1 MSAYIQPAPAASGA
15 AGGAAQAIPE
25 LQERKASGWQGT
37 PVHRYPET
45 RIEHATAD
53 LLLNAWIGRFTQSV
67 SPVAVGNAYADWF
80 SHFALA
86 PSKHE
91 QLVLQGIDNMMKLAQ
106 LAYKSCN
113 GDCDYTCIEPLPQDR
128 RFDAPQWKRYPFNVG
143 YQAFLLQQQWWHR
156 ATTGVRGVSRHHQD
170 VVTFITRQLLDWVAP
185 SNFPATNPQVLDTTI
200 ATGGVNLAAGAMRAW
215 SDFLRTAGGQ
225 EKKTSRY
232 VVGENVA
239 ATPGKVVL
247 RNHIMELIQYE
258 PATPRVHSVP
268 ILLVPAWIMK
278 YYILDLTESDSLVR
292 YLVAQG
298 YTVFMVSWK
307 NPGAA
312 ERDLSM
318 DDYRVHGVHT
328 AIDEACRRT
337 GSDTVN
343 AAGYCLGGTLLS
355 ITAAAMARDGD
366 ERLGSVS
373 LLAAQVDFT
382 EPGEL
387 SLFIDESEVSFLE
400 ATMWHQGYLDTR
412 QMAGAFQLIRS
423 NDLIWSRRL
432 NHYLLNQPDDET
444 ALTAWNNDATR
455 MPYRMH
461 AEYLR
466 RLFLHND
473 LAAGRYLVDGRPVA
487 LSDID
492 VPVFAVGT
500 VTDHVAPWRSVYK
513 LTLLL
518 DSELTFLLTSGG
530 HNAGIIS
537 PPGKARRSYQVA
549 TRAHDAAFVDPGRW
563 QEQTEPTAG
572 SWWPEWEHW
581 LARRSGPPVEPPEIE
596 EGLDDAPGDYVR
608 QP

>member
-1 MSAYIQPAPAASGA
+1 MSAFVRAAPLDSGGDGA
-15 AGGAAQAIPE
+15 AKGAAQT
-25 LQERKASGWQGT
+25 QERKASGWQGT

-45 RIEHATAD
+45 TVEHATAD
-53 LLLNAWIGRFTQSV
+53 LLLNAWLGRFTHSV
-67 SPVAVGNAYADWF
+67 SPAALGNAFFDWMT
-80 SHFALA
+80 HLALA

-91 QLVLQGIDNMMKLAQ
+91 QLALQGIDNMMKLAQ
-106 LAYKSCN
+106 VALKSAH
-113 GDCDYTCIEPLPQDR
+113 GDDCYTCIEPLPQDR
-128 RFDAPQWKRYPFNVG
+128 RFDAPQWKRYPFNIG

-200 ATGGVNLAAGAMRAW
+200 ATGGVNLAAGALRAW
-215 SDFLRTAGGQ
+215 SDLLRAAGGAARR
-225 EKKTSRY
+225 ESRY
-232 VVGENVA
+232 VVGQNVA

-247 RNHIMELIQYE
+247 RNHIMELIQYT
-258 PATPRVHSVP
+258 PSTPRVHAVP
-268 ILLVPAWIMK
+268 VLFVPAWIMK
-278 YYILDLTESDSLVR
+278 YYILDLTETDSLVR

-298 YTVFMVSWK
+298 HTVFMVSWK
-307 NPGAA
+307 NPGQK
-312 ERDLSM
+312 ERDLGM
-318 DDYRVHGVHT
+318 DDYRVHGVMA
-328 AIDEACRRT
+328 AIDEVCRRT
-337 GSDTVN
+337 GAGTVN

-355 ITAAAMARDGD
+355 IAAAAMAREGD
-366 ERLGSVS
+366 ERLGSIT

-400 ATMWHQGYLDTR
+400 ATMWQQGYLDTS

-423 NDLIWSRRL
+423 NDLIWSRQL
-432 NHYLLNQPDDET
+432 NHYLLNKPDQET
-444 ALTAWNNDATR
+444 ALTSWNQDATR
-455 MPYRMH
+455 MPFRMH

-466 RLFLHND
+466 RLFLNND
-473 LAAGRYLVDGRPVA
+473 LAAGRYLVDARPVA

-518 DSELTFLLTSGG
+518 DAELTFLLTSGG

-537 PPGKARRSYQVA
+537 PPGKAGRSFQVA
-549 TRAHDAAFVDPGRW
+549 TRAADAPFIDPGRW
-563 QEQTEPTAG
+563 QEAMEHRPG

-581 LARRSGPPVEPPEIE
+581 LARRAGPLVAPPAPEDDLE
-596 EGLDDAPGDYVR
+596 DAPGEYVR

>member
-1 MSAYIQPAPAASGA
+1 MSAYVRPVPVESPGTGA
-15 AGGAAQAIPE
+15 EKAAAQV
-25 LQERKASGWQGT
+25 QERKASGWQGT

-45 RIEHATAD
+45 TVEHATAD
-53 LLLNAWIGRFTQSV
+53 LLLNAWLGRFTQSV
-67 SPVAVGNAYADWF
+67 SPAALGNAYFDWLT
-80 SHFALA
+80 HLALA

-91 QLVLQGIDNMMKLAQ
+91 QLVLQGIDNVMKLAQ
-106 LAYKSCN
+106 IALKSSH
-113 GDCDYTCIEPLPQDR
+113 GDPGYTCIEPLPPDR
-128 RFDAPQWKRYPFNVG
+128 RFDAPQWQRFPFNVG

-170 VVTFITRQLLDWVAP
+170 VVTFITRQVLDWVAP

-215 SDFLRTAGGQ
+215 SDAWRTMGGAERKQ
-225 EKKTSRY
+225 SRY
-232 VVGENVA
+232 VVGQNVA
-239 ATPGKVVL
+239 ATPGKVVFS
-247 RNHIMELIQYE
+247 NHIMELIQYA
-258 PATPRVHSVP
+258 PTTPRVHAVP
-268 ILLVPAWIMK
+268 VLFVPAWIMK

-298 YTVFMVSWK
+298 HTVFMVSWK
-307 NPGAA
+307 NPGPQD
-312 ERDLSM
+312 RDLSM
-318 DDYRVHGVHT
+318 EDYRVHGVQT

-355 ITAAAMARDGD
+355 IAAAAMARDGD
-366 ERLGSVS
+366 ERLGSMT

-400 ATMWHQGYLDTR
+400 ATMWHQGFLDTR

-432 NHYLLNQPDDET
+432 NHYLLNKPDEET
-444 ALTAWNNDATR
+444 ALTSWNLDATR

-461 AEYLR
+461 AQYLR
-466 RLFLHND
+466 RLFLNND
-473 LAAGRYLVDGRPVA
+473 LAAGRYLVGGRPVA

-518 DSELTFLLTSGG
+518 DAELTFLLTSGG

-537 PPGKARRSYQVA
+537 PPGKAGRSYQVA
-549 TRAHDAAFVDPGRW
+549 TRGHDATFIDPGRW
-563 QEQTEPTAG
+563 QEETTHVPG
-572 SWWPEWEHW
+572 SWWLEWERW
-581 LARRSGPPVEPPEIE
+581 LARRAGPPVEPPSLEQD
-596 EGLDDAPGDYVR
+596 LADAPGDYVR